1 MFSTGNRMQI
11 SFRRLLL
18 CPLTVLSL
26 WGNLQGQEARL
37 DAADQAQQLLEE
49 RGEVIL
55 RFVKPAEIGF
65 DLLTFLSID
74 NYRNDTVIAY
84 AGREGYNRFLT
95 LRIPFEVLQPPSLHP
110 RRTGPAEKVG
120 DWRSRYPAYAEYETL
135 MEQFSGDHPDLCRLV
150 EFGTSVN
157 GHKLLALEITDNPGI
172 SEKEPVVLLSSTMH
186 GNEVTGYVMMLR
198 LIENLLTGYDTVA
211 AIKRLVDSVDIW
223 INPLANP
230 DGAYRLSDLSVDG
243 AVRLN
248 ANGIDLNRDFPIPED
263 PDWENRAR
271 QPETQAM
278 MDLMAD
284 LRPALA
290 ANFHGG
296 AELVNYPW
304 DIWDRLH
311 ADNAWYWYISRS
323 YADTVHDHSDSG
335 YMDDMDGG
343 ITNGHTWYTVYGGC
357 QDYTN
362 YYVHGRAVTIELSAD
377 KMPPD
382 STLEDYWKYN
392 RNSLLYFIN
401 RSLSGIT
408 GDITD
413 SITGRPVEASVSIEN
428 HDTDNSEILSSPVNG
443 RYYRLTYSGHFVLLI
458 KAKGYQTRRLVVY
471 TLDGNLAHRDIRL
484 KPLEP
489 LAIFPNPFSD
499 QVNLSIDNPGETLRL
514 EFFDLSGRKVKHVSR
529 NVASAGKQSFVI
541 HGLATGAYVVK
552 VTYGSQTAAQILV
565 RLPE

>member
-1 MFSTGNRMQI
+1 MQI
-11 SFRRLLL
+11 PFRRLLFGM
-18 CPLTVLSL
+18 LTVFFLAET
-26 WGNLQGQEARL
+26 LQAQEGRSG
-37 DAADQAQQLLEE
+37 AAEQAQQFLEE

-55 RFVKPAEIGF
+55 RFVKPSAIGF
-65 DLLTFLSID
+65 ELLTFLSID
-74 NYRNDTVIAY
+74 NYHNDTITAY
-84 AGREGYNRFLT
+84 ANEEGYSRFLT
-95 LRIPFEVLQPPSLHP
+95 LSIPFEVMQPPSIHQRQP
-110 RRTGPAEKVG
+110 GPIEKEA
-120 DWRSRYPAYAEYETL
+120 DWRNRYPAYEEYEAL
-135 MEQFSGDHPDLCRLV
+135 MEQFSDEHADLCRLMD
-150 EFGTSVN
+150 FGTSVQ
-157 GHKLLALEITDNPGI
+157 GHKLLALEITDNPGV
-172 SEKEPVVLLSSTMH
+172 SEEEPVVFLSSAMH
-186 GNEVTGYVMMLR
+186 GNEVTGFVMMLR
-198 LIENLLTGYDTVA
+198 LIENLLTGYDTDA

-230 DGAYRLSDLSVDG
+230 DGTYRLSDLSVAG

-263 PDWENRAR
+263 PDWENQPR

-278 MDLMAD
+278 MGLMAD

-311 ADNAWYWYISRS
+311 ADNAWYWYISRA
-323 YADTVHDHSDSG
+323 YADTVHVHSTAG
-335 YMDDMDGG
+335 YMDDMDDG
-343 ITNGHTWYTVYGGC
+343 ITNGHTWYTVFGGC

-362 YYVHGRAVTIELSAD
+362 YYLHGRSVTIELSAD
-377 KMPPD
+377 KIPPD
-382 STLEDYWKYN
+382 STLEDYWNYN

-408 GDITD
+408 GAITD
-413 SITGRPVEASVSIEN
+413 SITGQPVEAIVSIEN
-428 HDTDNSEILSSPVNG
+428 HDTDNSEVLSSPVNG

-471 TLDGNLAHRDIRL
+471 TMDGFLAHRDIKL

-489 LAIFPNPFSD
+489 LTIFPNPFYDHVS
-499 QVNLSIDNPGETLRL
+499 LSIDNPGEILLL
-514 EFFDLSGRKVKHVSR
+514 EFFDLSGRKVRHVSR
-529 NVASAGKQSFVI
+529 SVISAGKQNFGI
-541 HGLATGAYVVK
+541 RGLAAGAYVVK
-552 VTYGSQTAAQILV
+552 VTYGLQAATQIMV

>member
-1 MFSTGNRMQI
+1 MQL
-11 SFRRLLL
+11 SFRWLL
-18 CPLTVLSL
+18 CAMLTGLFLAVSL
-26 WGNLQGQEARL
+26 QAQETRS
-37 DAADQAQQLLEE
+37 AAAEKAQQLLEE

-65 DLLTFLSID
+65 DFLTFLSID
-74 NYRNDTVIAY
+74 NYRNDTITAY
-84 AGREGYNRFLT
+84 ATMEGYSRFLT
-95 LRIPFEVLQPPSLHP
+95 LSIPFEVMQPPSLHP
-110 RRTGPAEKVG
+110 RRTGLMEKEG
-120 DWRSRYPAYAEYETL
+120 DWRSRYPAYEEYKAL

-150 EFGTSVN
+150 DFGTSVN

-172 SEKEPVVLLSSTMH
+172 AEEEPVVLLSSTIH
-186 GNEVTGYVMMLR
+186 GDEVTGYVMMLR
-198 LIENLLTGYDTVA
+198 LIESLLTGYDTNA

-230 DGAYRLSDLSVDG
+230 DGAYRLSDLSVEG

-263 PDWENRAR
+263 PDWENRTR

-278 MDLMAD
+278 MSLMAD

-323 YADTVHDHSDSG
+323 YADTVHVHSAAG
-335 YMDDMDGG
+335 YMDDRDDG
-343 ITNGHTWYTVYGGC
+343 ITNGHNWYAVFGGR

-362 YYVHGRAVTIELSAD
+362 YYVHGREVTIELSSD

-382 STLEDYWKYN
+382 SALEDYWNYN
-392 RNSLLYFIN
+392 RNGLLYFIN

-408 GDITD
+408 GNITD
-413 SITGRPVEASVSIEN
+413 SINGNPVEAIVSIEN
-428 HDTDNSEILSSPVNG
+428 HDTDNSEILSSPLNG
-443 RYYRLTYSGHFVLLI
+443 RYFRLTYSGRFVLLV
-458 KAKGYQTRRLVVY
+458 KAKDYQTKRLVVY
-471 TLDGNLAHRDIRL
+471 TLDGFLSHRDIRL
-484 KPLEP
+484 KPLQP
-489 LAIFPNPFSD
+489 LTIFPNPFSD
-499 QVNLSIDNPGETLRL
+499 HVRLNIDNPGEILQL
-514 EFFDLSGRKVKHVSR
+514 EFFDLAGRKVRHITR
-529 NVASAGKQSFVI
+529 NVASAGNQNIDI

-552 VTYGSQTAAQILV
+552 VAYGSQTATQIMV